1 MSIYCQERRVLVEI
15 PTPQPKTSAG
25 LRRSYLDTLSYRGAS
40 TPNLRNNRMP
50 SNQDLYS
57 ESSDSRL
64 SDGFES
70 SPHVGDHFERRQRLA
85 FYSPVSE
92 FQVSSSCITEPSLKK
107 QRIIN
112 KEEVGLQFQL
122 EAVSQQQQQL
132 VELVNSLVILEE
144 REQKTLPFPNLK
156 SLQEELQLKK
166 TNVYRSIPYT
176 RLGSNRDAH
185 CYRKACPQLLAFK
198 KACIGWGELLL
209 QCNLWESALEF
220 VLNAWRFTSELPQWE
235 TSSHNRCKEQC
246 FSALAAQCTTAL
258 QQSSIGMKRAIE
270 LKRRLK
276 IARTHSKLIIPC
288 IQELDSII
296 ENLQSRTEETESVVY

>member
-1 MSIYCQERRVLVEI
+1 MYCQERRVLVEI

-25 LRRSYLDTLSYRGAS
+25 RRRSYLDTLSYRGAS
-40 TPNLRNNRMP
+40 TPNLRNNSMP

-64 SDGFES
+64 SDDGFES
-70 SPHVGDHFERRQRLA
+70 SPHVSEHFERRQRLA
-85 FYSPVSE
+85 FYSPASE
-92 FQVSSSCITEPSLKK
+92 FQVSSCSIIEPSLKK
-107 QRIIN
+107 QRISN
-112 KEEVGLQFQL
+112 KEEMGLQFQL
-122 EAVSQQQQQL
+122 EALSQQQL
-132 VELVNSLVILEE
+132 VELVNSLVTLEE
-144 REQKTLPFPNLK
+144 QGQKTLPFTSLK
-156 SLQEELQLKK
+156 PLQEELQLKK
-166 TNVYRSIPYT
+166 ANVYRSIPYT
-176 RLGSNRDAH
+176 RLGSNRDAY

-198 KACIGWGELLL
+198 KTCIGRGELLL

-235 TSSHNRCKEQC
+235 TSSHNRCKEEC

-288 IQELDSII
+288 IQKLDSII
-296 ENLQSRTEETESVVY
+296 ENLQCHTAETESVLY

>member
-1 MSIYCQERRVLVEI
+1 MAIYCQERRVLMEI
-15 PTPQPKTSAG
+15 ATPQPKTSAG
-25 LRRSYLDTLSYRGAS
+25 IRRSYLDALSYRGAS
-40 TPNLRNNRMP
+40 TPNLRNNSMP

-57 ESSDSRL
+57 ESSDSSL
-64 SDGFES
+64 SDDGFES
-70 SPHVGDHFERRQRLA
+70 SLHIGDHSERRQRLA
-85 FYSPVSE
+85 FYFPASE
-92 FQVSSSCITEPSLKK
+92 FQVNSSYITEPSLKK
-107 QRIIN
+107 QRISN

-122 EAVSQQQQQL
+122 ESLSQQKQL
-132 VELVNSLVILEE
+132 VEVVNSLVILEE
-144 REQKTLPFPNLK
+144 EQKTLPFPNLK
-156 SLQEELQLKK
+156 PLQEELQLKK
-166 TNVYRSIPYT
+166 ANVYRSIPYT

-198 KACIGWGELLL
+198 KTCIGRGQLLL

-296 ENLQSRTEETESVVY
+296 ENLQCRTAET

>member
-1 MSIYCQERRVLVEI
+1 MEI

-25 LRRSYLDTLSYRGAS
+25 IRRSYLDALNYRGAS
-40 TPNLRNNRMP
+40 TPNLRNNSMP

-57 ESSDSRL
+57 ESTDSRL
-64 SDGFES
+64 SNDFES
-70 SPHVGDHFERRQRLA
+70 SLHIGDHFERRRRLA
-85 FYSPVSE
+85 FYSPASE
-92 FQVSSSCITEPSLKK
+92 FQVSSSYITEPTLKK
-107 QRIIN
+107 QRIGN
-112 KEEVGLQFQL
+112 KEEVELQFQL
-122 EAVSQQQQQL
+122 EALSQQQQL

-144 REQKTLPFPNLK
+144 QEQKTLPFPNLK

-166 TNVYRSIPYT
+166 ANVYRSIPYT

-198 KACIGWGELLL
+198 KTCIGRGQLLL

-296 ENLQSRTEETESVVY
+296 ENLQCRTAET

>member
-1 MSIYCQERRVLVEI
+1 MAIYCQERRVLMEI

-25 LRRSYLDTLSYRGAS
+25 IRRSYLDALNYRGAS
-40 TPNLRNNRMP
+40 TPNLRNNSMP

-57 ESSDSRL
+57 ESTDSRL
-64 SDGFES
+64 SNGFES
-70 SPHVGDHFERRQRLA
+70 SLHIDDHFERRRRLA
-85 FYSPVSE
+85 FCSPASE
-92 FQVSSSCITEPSLKK
+92 FQVSSSYITEPTLKK
-107 QRIIN
+107 QRISN
-112 KEEVGLQFQL
+112 KEELELPFQL
-122 EAVSQQQQQL
+122 EALSQQQQL

-156 SLQEELQLKK
+156 PLQEELQLKK
-166 TNVYRSIPYT
+166 ANVYRSIPYT

-185 CYRKACPQLLAFK
+185 SYRKACPQLLAFK
-198 KACIGWGELLL
+198 KTCIGRGQLLL

-296 ENLQSRTEETESVVY
+296 ENLQCRTAET